1 MTGFIRKMPTWLM
14 AVMALAMLAVPGR
27 AQDTAVMAAPLPP
40 YCINKGLHVSGI
52 GVDTMTEIMAA
63 AKVPFDP
70 KQVKLMPF
78 AVGLKKVLN
87 LQGQALLNVPQDNI
101 DGTELKLVGPV
112 DVERYALI
120 GRKGRGLKISTWK
133 DAARY
138 QIATIRGSDAE
149 QALIAWGADPM
160 ALMRSSAHILPL
172 YQLASKEADLIALP
186 DMAMAYYLE
195 TMGTRGQAYEI
206 VHVYKHVPLFF
217 AFSRDTDDGLVKRL
231 NDALKTLQRPG
242 PNGKSRFD
250 AIVEK
255 YLPDGRLQ

>member
-1 MTGFIRKMPTWLM
+1 
-14 AVMALAMLAVPGR
+14 
-27 AQDTAVMAAPLPP
+27 MAAPLPP

-70 KQVKLMPF
+70 KQIKLMPF

-101 DGTELKLVGPV
+101 DGAALKLVGPV

-120 GRKGRGLKISTWK
+120 GRKGRGLNISTWK

-138 QIATIRGSDAE
+138 RIATIRGSDAE

-206 VHVYKHVPLFF
+206 VHVYKRVPLFF
-217 AFSRDTDDGLVKRL
+217 AFSQDTDNGLVKCL
-231 NDALKTLQRPG
+231 NGALKTLQRPG
-242 PNGKSRFD
+242 PEGKSRFD
-250 AIVEK
+250 MIVEK
-255 YLPDGRLQ
+255 YLPDGRLP